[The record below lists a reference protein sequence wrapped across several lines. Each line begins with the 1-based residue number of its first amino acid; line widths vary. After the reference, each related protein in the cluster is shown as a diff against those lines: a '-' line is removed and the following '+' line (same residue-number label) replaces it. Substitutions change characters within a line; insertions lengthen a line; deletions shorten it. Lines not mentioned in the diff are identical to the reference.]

1 MKNRLQFVLKYIFG
15 KKKELAVFAVCCV
28 IFLFTFG
35 MYGITLKA
43 AAYPTFVCFVI
54 ILTALTVDACMKYG
68 KWKRMQE
75 ILQKT
80 VGDDG
85 EFVRILGGDE
95 LNKIVDSD
103 DIMQVQLL
111 EVIRKLKESGM
122 CLGDSMNMK
131 YADMVDYY
139 TMWAHQIKTPIASMH
154 LILQKQDSEDSRR
167 LRTELMRIEQYVEM
181 VLCFLRLDSD
191 STDYVLKEYRL
202 DDIIRTAI
210 RKLAPQ
216 FIMKKLVLDYETIDK
231 QVLTDEKWLG
241 FVIEQVLSNAVKYTE
256 SGKVKIS
263 CEGSKLVISDTG
275 IGIAPDDLPR
285 IFDIGY
291 TGFNGR
297 MDRKA
302 SGIGLYLCRRIC
314 NNLGHGITAESVP
327 GQGTTIAIELERN
340 NLEVE

>member
-216 FIMKKLVLDYETIDK
+216 FIMKKLALEYEHTDE
-231 QVLTDEKWLG
+231 VALTDEKWLG
-241 FVIEQVLSNAVKYTE
+241 FVVEQVLSNAVKYTS
-256 SGKVKIS
+256 SGSIS
-263 CEGSKLVISDTG
+263 IKCDGDRLVISDTG
-275 IGIAPDDLPR
+275 IGIAAEDLPR
-285 IFDIGY
+285 IFDKGY

-297 MDRKA
+297 ADRKA

-314 NNLGHGITAESVP
+314 DNLGHSIKAESAP
-327 GQGTTIAIELERN
+327 GHGTTIIIGLERDK
-340 NLEVE
+340 LEVE

>member
-210 RKLAPQ
+210 RKLALQ

-285 IFDIGY
+285 IFDKGY

>member
-231 QVLTDEKWLG
+231 QVLTDEKWLL
-241 FVIEQVLSNAVKYTE
+241 FVVEQVLSNALKYTR
-256 SGKVKIS
+256 
-263 CEGSKLVISDTG
+263 EGSITITMEHPKTLVIRDTG
-275 IGIAPDDLPR
+275 IGIAPEDLPR
-285 IFDIGY
+285 IFEKGY
-291 TGFNGR
+291 TGYNGR
-297 MDRKA
+297 GDQKA
-302 SGIGLYLCRRIC
+302 SGLGLYLCRTIC
-314 NNLGHGITAESVP
+314 RKLGHSITAESAP
-327 GQGTTIAIELERN
+327 DEGTAIRIGLSQRQVRE
-340 NLEVE
+340 

>member
-1 MKNRLQFVLKYIFG
+1 M
-15 KKKELAVFAVCCV
+15 
-28 IFLFTFG
+28 T
-35 MYGITLKA
+35 
-43 AAYPTFVCFVI
+43 
-54 ILTALTVDACMKYG
+54 
-68 KWKRMQE
+68 
-75 ILQKT
+75 
-80 VGDDG
+80 
-85 EFVRILGGDE
+85 
-95 LNKIVDSD
+95 
-103 DIMQVQLL
+103 
-111 EVIRKLKESGM
+111 
-122 CLGDSMNMK
+122 
-131 YADMVDYY
+131 
-139 TMWAHQIKTPIASMH
+139 
-154 LILQKQDSEDSRR
+154 
-167 LRTELMRIEQYVEM
+167 
-181 VLCFLRLDSD
+181 SD

-202 DDIIRTAI
+202 DDIIRAAI

-285 IFDIGY
+285 IFDKGY

>member
-1 MKNRLQFVLKYIFG
+1 MKNRLQFVLKYILG
-15 KKKELAVFAVCCV
+15 RKKELAVFAVCCAV
-28 IFLFTFG
+28 FLFTFG

-43 AAYPTFVCFVI
+43 AAYPTLVSFVI
-54 ILTALTVDACMKYG
+54 ILTALTLDACMKYG

-85 EFVRILGGDE
+85 EFARILGDDE
-95 LNKIVDSD
+95 PEKIVDSD

-122 CLGDSMNMK
+122 RLGDSMNMK

-154 LILQKQDSEDSRR
+154 LILQKQDTEDSRR
-167 LRTELMRIEQYVEM
+167 LRMELMRIEQYVEM

-202 DDIIRTAI
+202 DDIIRPAI

-216 FIMKKLVLDYETIDK
+216 FIMKKLSLVYDTIDK
-231 QVLTDEKWLG
+231 RVLTDEKWLG
-241 FVIEQVLSNAVKYTE
+241 FVVEQVLTNAVKYT
-256 SGKVKIS
+256 SGGSVKIS
-263 CEGSKLVISDTG
+263 CEDNKLIIKDTG
-275 IGIAPDDLPR
+275 IGIAPEDLPR
-285 IFDIGY
+285 IFDKGY

-297 MDRKA
+297 MDRRA

-314 NNLGHGITAESVP
+314 SNLGHNITAASVP
-327 GQGTTIAIELERN
+327 GQGTAITIELERN
-340 NLEVE
+340 KLEVE

>member
-1 MKNRLQFVLKYIFG
+1 MKNRLQFVLKYILG
-15 KKKELAVFAVCCV
+15 RKKELAVFAVCCAV
-28 IFLFTFG
+28 FLFTFG

-43 AAYPTFVCFVI
+43 AAYPTLVSFVI
-54 ILTALTVDACMKYG
+54 ILTALTLDACMKYG

-75 ILQKT
+75 ILQNT

-85 EFVRILGGDE
+85 EFVKILGDE
-95 LNKIVDSD
+95 ELEKIVDSD
-103 DIMQVQLL
+103 DLMQVQLL

-122 CLGDSMNMK
+122 RLGDSMNMK

-154 LILQKQDSEDSRR
+154 LILQKQDTEDSRR
-167 LRTELMRIEQYVEM
+167 LRMELMRIEQYVEM

-202 DDIIRTAI
+202 DDIIRPAI

-216 FIMKKLVLDYETIDK
+216 FIMKKLSLVYDTIDK

-241 FVIEQVLSNAVKYTE
+241 FVVEQVLTNAVKYTS
-256 SGKVKIS
+256 SGSVKIS
-263 CEGSKLVISDTG
+263 CEDNKLIIKDTG
-275 IGIAPDDLPR
+275 IGIAPEDLPR
-285 IFDIGY
+285 IFDKGY

-314 NNLGHGITAESVP
+314 SNLGHNITAASVP
-327 GQGTTIAIELERN
+327 GQGTEIVIELERN
-340 NLEVE
+340 KLEVE

>member
-15 KKKELAVFAVCCV
+15 KKKELAVFAVCSV

-216 FIMKKLVLDYETIDK
+216 FIMKRLELDYETIDK

-241 FVIEQVLSNAVKYTE
+241 FVIEQVLSNAVKYAE

-285 IFDIGY
+285 IFDKGY

>member
-216 FIMKKLVLDYETIDK
+216 FIMKKLVLYYETIDK

-285 IFDIGY
+285 IFDKGY

>member
-210 RKLAPQ
+210 RKLALQ

-241 FVIEQVLSNAVKYTE
+241 FVIEQVLSNSVKYTE

-275 IGIAPDDLPR
+275 IGIAHDDLPR
-285 IFDIGY
+285 IFDKGY

>member
-1 MKNRLQFVLKYIFG
+1 MKNRLQFVLKYILG

-43 AAYPTFVCFVI
+43 AAYPTLVCFVI
-54 ILTALTVDACMKYG
+54 ILTAFTVDACMKYG
-68 KWKRMQE
+68 KWERMQE

-85 EFVRILGGDE
+85 EFVRILGDDE
-95 LNKIVDSD
+95 LGKIVDSD

-122 CLGDSMNMK
+122 RLGDSMNMK

-154 LILQKQDSEDSRR
+154 LILQKQDTEDSRR
-167 LRTELMRIEQYVEM
+167 LRMELMRVEQYVEM

-202 DDIIRTAI
+202 DDIIRPAI

-216 FIMKKLVLDYETIDK
+216 FIMKRLALVYDTIDK
-231 QVLTDEKWLG
+231 RVLTDEKWLG

-263 CEGSKLVISDTG
+263 CEGNKLIIKDTG
-275 IGIAPDDLPR
+275 IGIAPEDLPR
-285 IFDIGY
+285 IFDKGY

-314 NNLGHGITAESVP
+314 NNLGHTITAESVP
-327 GQGTTIAIELERN
+327 GQGTTIAIELEREK
-340 NLEVE
+340 LEVE

>member
-85 EFVRILGGDE
+85 DFVRILGGDE

-202 DDIIRTAI
+202 DDIIRAAI
-210 RKLAPQ
+210 RKLALQ

-285 IFDIGY
+285 IFDKGY

>member
-1 MKNRLQFVLKYIFG
+1 MKNRLQFVLKYILG
-15 KKKELAVFAVCCV
+15 KKRELAVFAVCCL
-28 IFLFTFG
+28 IFAFTFG

-43 AAYPTFVCFVI
+43 AAYPALVNFVI
-54 ILTALTVDACMKYG
+54 ILTVLTVDACMKYG
-68 KWKRMQE
+68 KWKEMQE

-85 EFVRILGGDE
+85 EFVRILGDDE
-95 LNKIVDSD
+95 LEKIVDSD

-122 CLGDSMNMK
+122 RLGDSMNMK

-154 LILQKQDSEDSRR
+154 LILQKQDTEDSRR
-167 LRTELMRIEQYVEM
+167 LRMELMRVEQYVEM

-191 STDYVLKEYRL
+191 STDYMLKEYRL
-202 DDIIRTAI
+202 DDIIRPAI
-210 RKLAPQ
+210 RKLASQ
-216 FIMKKLVLDYETIDK
+216 FIMKKLTLVYDTIDK

-241 FVIEQVLSNAVKYTE
+241 FVVEQVLTNAVKYTT
-256 SGKVKIS
+256 SGSIEIS
-263 CEGSKLVISDTG
+263 CENNKLIIKDTG
-275 IGIAPDDLPR
+275 IGIAPEDLPR
-285 IFDIGY
+285 IFDKGY

-297 MDRKA
+297 MDRRA

-314 NNLGHGITAESVP
+314 NNLGHTITAESVP
-327 GQGTTIAIELERN
+327 GQGTTIAIELEREK
-340 NLEVE
+340 LEVE

>member
-1 MKNRLQFVLKYIFG
+1 MKNRLQFVLKYILG
-15 KKKELAVFAVCCV
+15 RKKELAVFAVCCAV
-28 IFLFTFG
+28 FLFTFG

-43 AAYPTFVCFVI
+43 AAYPTLVSFVI
-54 ILTALTVDACMKYG
+54 ILTALTLDSCMKYG

-75 ILQKT
+75 ILQNT

-85 EFVRILGGDE
+85 EFVRILGDE
-95 LNKIVDSD
+95 ELEKIVDSD

-122 CLGDSMNMK
+122 RLGDSMNMK

-154 LILQKQDSEDSRR
+154 LILQKQDTEDSRR
-167 LRTELMRIEQYVEM
+167 LRMELMRIEQYVEM

-202 DDIIRTAI
+202 DDIIRPAI

-216 FIMKKLVLDYETIDK
+216 FIMKKLSLVYDTIDR

-241 FVIEQVLSNAVKYTE
+241 FVVEQVLTNAVKYTS
-256 SGKVKIS
+256 SGSVKIS
-263 CEGSKLVISDTG
+263 CEDNKLIIKDTG
-275 IGIAPDDLPR
+275 IGIAPEDLPR
-285 IFDIGY
+285 IFDKGY

-314 NNLGHGITAESVP
+314 SNLGHNITAASVP
-327 GQGTTIAIELERN
+327 GQGTEIVIELERN
-340 NLEVE
+340 KLEVE

>member
-1 MKNRLQFVLKYIFG
+1 MKNRLQFVLKYILG
-15 KKKELAVFAVCCV
+15 RKKELAVFAVCCAV
-28 IFLFTFG
+28 FLFTFG

-43 AAYPTFVCFVI
+43 AAYPTLVSFVI
-54 ILTALTVDACMKYG
+54 ILTALTLDSCMKYG

-75 ILQKT
+75 ILQNT

-85 EFVRILGGDE
+85 EFVRILGDE
-95 LNKIVDSD
+95 ELEKIVDSD

-122 CLGDSMNMK
+122 RLGDSMNMK

-154 LILQKQDSEDSRR
+154 LILQKQDTEDSRR
-167 LRTELMRIEQYVEM
+167 LRMELMRIEQYVEM

-202 DDIIRTAI
+202 DDIIRPAI

-216 FIMKKLVLDYETIDK
+216 FIMKKLSLVYDTIDR

-241 FVIEQVLSNAVKYTE
+241 FVVEQVLTNAVKYTS
-256 SGKVKIS
+256 SGSVKIS
-263 CEGSKLVISDTG
+263 CEDNKLIIKDTG
-275 IGIAPDDLPR
+275 IGIAPEDLPR
-285 IFDIGY
+285 IFDKGY

-297 MDRKA
+297 TDRKA

-314 NNLGHGITAESVP
+314 SNLGHNITAASVP
-327 GQGTTIAIELERN
+327 GQGTEIVIELERN
-340 NLEVE
+340 KLEVE

>member
-1 MKNRLQFVLKYIFG
+1 
-15 KKKELAVFAVCCV
+15 
-28 IFLFTFG
+28 
-35 MYGITLKA
+35 
-43 AAYPTFVCFVI
+43 
-54 ILTALTVDACMKYG
+54 
-68 KWKRMQE
+68 MQE

-122 CLGDSMNMK
+122 RLGDSMNMK

-191 STDYVLKEYRL
+191 STDYVLKAYRL
-202 DDIIRTAI
+202 DDIIRPAI

-216 FIMKKLVLDYETIDK
+216 FIMKRLELDYETIDK

-256 SGKVKIS
+256 RGKVKIS
-263 CEGSKLVISDTG
+263 CEGSKLIISDTG

-285 IFDIGY
+285 IFDKGY

>member
-1 MKNRLQFVLKYIFG
+1 MKGHRVLLYLKSRWRGIAAF
-15 KKKELAVFAVCCV
+15 AVFVAASGVCAALYSLPFEAVLYPALLV
-28 IFLFTFG
+28 
-35 MYGITLKA
+35 A
-43 AAYPTFVCFVI
+43 AFAVVMAVLDILRTARRHSALSALRALPDDLSDYLPEPDTIAEEDLSDI
-54 ILTALTVDACMKYG
+54 IRRLEDRISRLT
-68 KWKRMQE
+68 
-75 ILQKT
+75 
-80 VGDDG
+80 DDFSRR
-85 EFVRILGGDE
+85 E
-95 LNKIVDSD
+95 
-103 DIMQVQLL
+103 
-111 EVIRKLKESGM
+111 
-122 CLGDSMNMK
+122 
-131 YADMVDYY
+131 ADTINYY

-191 STDYVLKEYRL
+191 STDYVLKAYRL
-202 DDIIRTAI
+202 DDIIRPAI

-216 FIMKKLVLDYETIDK
+216 FIMKRLELDYETIDK

-256 SGKVKIS
+256 RGKVKIS
-263 CEGSKLVISDTG
+263 CEGSKLIISDTG

-285 IFDIGY
+285 IFDKGY

-327 GQGTTIAIELERN
+327 GQGTTITIELERN

>member
-43 AAYPTFVCFVI
+43 ATYPTFVCFVI

-122 CLGDSMNMK
+122 RLGDSMNMK

-191 STDYVLKEYRL
+191 STDYVLKAYRL
-202 DDIIRTAI
+202 DDIIRPAI

-216 FIMKKLVLDYETIDK
+216 FIMKRLELDYETIDK

-256 SGKVKIS
+256 RGKVKIS
-263 CEGSKLVISDTG
+263 CEGSKLIISDTG

-285 IFDIGY
+285 IFDKGY

>member
-202 DDIIRTAI
+202 DDIIRAAI
-210 RKLAPQ
+210 RKLAAQ

-285 IFDIGY
+285 IFDKGY

>member
-210 RKLAPQ
+210 RKLAPR

-285 IFDIGY
+285 IFDKGY

>member
-1 MKNRLQFVLKYIFG
+1 M
-15 KKKELAVFAVCCV
+15 
-28 IFLFTFG
+28 
-35 MYGITLKA
+35 
-43 AAYPTFVCFVI
+43 
-54 ILTALTVDACMKYG
+54 
-68 KWKRMQE
+68 
-75 ILQKT
+75 
-80 VGDDG
+80 
-85 EFVRILGGDE
+85 
-95 LNKIVDSD
+95 DSD

-202 DDIIRTAI
+202 DDIIRAAI

-241 FVIEQVLSNAVKYTE
+241 FVIEQVLSNSVKYTE

-285 IFDIGY
+285 IFDKGY